1 MKRILLLSSSVG
13 LIAAALAFSP
23 GPPGSS
29 AARAKTSRSRSEDR
43 NPWTNLQWNNAEGT
57 FHFAVVSDRTGG
69 HRPRVFSQAVDQL
82 NLLQPSFVVSVGDL
96 IEGYTKDEAK
106 LSQQWKELQ
115 GYVAKLQMPF
125 FYVPG
130 NHDLANKTE
139 VEHWKNRFG
148 RRYYHFLYRDVLF
161 LCLATDDDGEDEKT
175 YGSIGKEQV
184 DYFADVLKQNDK
196 VRWTIVVIH
205 KPVWAIEK
213 AKTEGFLA
221 IEKSLA
227 GRNYTVFAGH
237 VHRFEKFVRGGMN
250 YYQLATTGGGSK
262 MRGMPYREFD
272 HITWVT
278 MKGQTGPTIAH
289 VTLDGILPED
299 LKRIPTT
306 ESGVDVFGRKEP
318 QPVRGRVS
326 FDGAPAAGA
335 TIAFVAEDAKGKKK
349 TVGDALVEADGT
361 YNLSSYSAWDGA
373 PPGKYSI
380 TVVLRDR
387 NLDGSLGPN
396 RLPAKYASA
405 ETEPPWSRGSRSRR
419 QHHRFQFE
427 ARVSVATTVG
437 VPALAGAFW
446 P

>member
-1 MKRILLLSSSVG
+1 MKRILLLTASVC
-13 LIAAALAFSP
+13 LIAAAIGFS
-23 GPPGSS
+23 G
-29 AARAKTSRSRSEDR
+29 AARQLGGRDDIKIAVEDR
-43 NPWTNLQWNNAEGT
+43 NPWTNLEWNNAEGT

-96 IEGYTKDEAK
+96 IEGYTKDEEK
-106 LSQQWKELQ
+106 LSTQWKELQ
-115 GYVAKLQMPF
+115 GYVARLQMPF

-161 LCLATDDDGEDEKT
+161 LCLACDDEGEDEKT
-175 YGSIGKEQV
+175 YGSISKEQV
-184 DYFADVLKQNDK
+184 DYFADVVKQNDK
-196 VRWTIVVIH
+196 VRWTIVLIH

-213 AKTEGFLA
+213 AQTEGFLA

-237 VHRFEKFVRGGMN
+237 MHRFQKYIRGGMN

-262 MRGMPYREFD
+262 MRGLPYREFD

-278 MKGQTGPTIAH
+278 MKGNAGPTIAH

-299 LKRIPTT
+299 LKRVPTT
-306 ESGVDVFGRKEP
+306 EAGVEVFGRKEP
-318 QPVRGRVS
+318 QPVRGKVFVS
-326 FDGAPAAGA
+326 GVPATGA
-335 TIAFVAEDAKGKKK
+335 TIAFVGINAKGKKS
-349 TVGDALVEADGT
+349 TVADALVEADGS
-361 YNLSSYSAWDGA
+361 YVLSSYAAWDGA
-373 PPGKYSI
+373 PPGKYSV

-387 NLDGSLGPN
+387 NIDGSTGPN

-405 ETEPPWSRGSRSRR
+405 DTSELSAEVASGVNTFD
-419 QHHRFQFE
+419 FQLNRE
-427 ARVSVATTVG
+427 
-437 VPALAGAFW
+437 
-446 P
+446 